1 MGERSSVTRRQDEE
15 THESLSS
22 LHRVWDPG
30 RGATGIVDR
39 LGLVAHARGFYC
51 PSGL

>member
-1 MGERSSVTRRQDEE
+1 MDGVLGLARTREGFCVRQDEE

-22 LHRVWDPG
+22 LHRVLDPG

-39 LGLVAHARGFYC
+39 LGLVAHA
-51 PSGL
+51 